1 MIISAELR
9 RVTRGGCRY
18 NFFCTTLTRGL
29 NVSLSLCQLSDTI
42 SPLRRDG
49 SHCCHGSTE
58 EPPKSASCSGWMGR
72 ETKQTRQR
80 SFRAATNSWCVA
92 TIPFKTRCNKFF
104 FVLGTLPPP
113 RVLPGHS
120 FAVHKASVGSFHDF
134 ETQVCSVHADEME
147 GKRKREFQSEITKQ
161 KKKPEPERSFTNWCK
176 LFPLYVFFFSILV
189 LLV

>member
-1 MIISAELR
+1 MTPSHLYVAMDHIVVMA
-9 RVTRGGCRY
+9 VPK
-18 NFFCTTLTRGL
+18 
-29 NVSLSLCQLSDTI
+29 SLQNLPHVVAGWAARQNRQDRDHLGQPQIVGVWQLSP
-42 SPLRRDG
+42 S
-49 SHCCHGSTE
+49 
-58 EPPKSASCSGWMGR
+58 
-72 ETKQTRQR
+72 KQDVT
-80 SFRAATNSWCVA
+80 S
-92 TIPFKTRCNKFF
+92 FF
-104 FVLGTLPPP
+104 FVLGTLPPL